1 MTDRTKLYAVADSFD
16 LPIKETPKCL
26 TFANRR
32 YFFNAAGEID
42 KIIDLE
48 LKKRF
53 RAEEKK

>member
-16 LPIKETPKCL
+16 LPIKETQKCL

-48 LKKRF
+48 TRKRF